1 MPISD
6 YQCHG
11 QNPKQFDHA
20 GSFHCHFLS
29 DKLNIAT
36 YWLPKPELLRIFFY
50 FPLPDTMPKMHNK
63 GCYSPDK
70 PKIEGWYSEILLLG
84 FAHCYLFFSNAVTTV
99 RHQIL
104 VWGVILQHDCQ
115 AQFYNKRPTIHN
127 RDTKLYHSTIFS
139 RFGSPG
145 SSLNTVVQVTQKK

>member
-70 PKIEGWYSEILLLG
+70 PKIEGWYSEILLLV
-84 FAHCYLFFSNAVTTV
+84 FAHCYLFFSNAVTTL

-104 VWGVILQHDCQ
+104 VWGLILQHDCQ
-115 AQFYNKRPTIHN
+115 AHSFTIK
-127 RDTKLYHSTIFS
+127 DPPYITETPSFTTAPYFLD
-139 RFGSPG
+139 
-145 SSLNTVVQVTQKK
+145 LAVQGRAWILWSK